1 MISKRI
7 IPSLIIKN
15 GELIHRSNF
24 DESTDRYVGDP
35 INAINIFNNYFT
47 DEIIILDIGAS
58 INKKINYDLLRDLS
72 SEAFTPLSYG
82 GGIKTIKQA
91 EKIINLGYEK
101 IILNSVCFENFNLIH
116 ECQKSL
122 GAQSIIISIDILRNK
137 NDYIFYNHLERK
149 EGKEN
154 IKEFLEK
161 ISSMEIGEIML
172 TSVNFDGLMTGCD
185 IELINDFQNFINVP
199 LIYRG
204 GLSSL
209 ENIKEVF
216 ETKVNAITSSS
227 FFIMKKKNGGIVLH
241 YPTKEDKEKIC

>member
-15 GELIHRSNF
+15 DELIHRSNF
-24 DESTDRYVGDP
+24 DETTERYVGDP

-47 DEIIILDIGAS
+47 DEIIVLDIEAS
-58 INKKINYDLLRDLS
+58 KNKKINYNLLKDLS

-116 ECQKSL
+116 ECQKNL
-122 GAQSIIISIDILRNK
+122 GAQSIIISVDIFKDK
-137 NDYIFYNHLERK
+137 NNYNLYNYLERK
-149 EGKEN
+149 VRKEN

-161 ISSMEIGEIML
+161 ISSLEIGEIML
-172 TSVNFDGLMTGCD
+172 TSVNFDGLMAGCD
-185 IELINDFQNFINVP
+185 IELIKDFQNFINVP
-199 LIYRG
+199 LIYKG

-216 ETKVNAITSSS
+216 NTKVNAITSSS
-227 FFIMKKKNGGIVLH
+227 FFIMKKKGGGIVLH

>member
-15 GELIHRSNF
+15 DELIHRTNF
-24 DESTDRYVGDP
+24 DESTERYVGDP

-58 INKKINYDLLRDLS
+58 INKRLNYNLLKDLS

-82 GGIKTIKQA
+82 GGIKTVKQA

-101 IILNSVCFENFNLIH
+101 IILNSVCFENFDLIY
-116 ECQKSL
+116 ECQKNL
-122 GAQSIIISIDILRNK
+122 GAQSIIISVDISKNK
-137 NDYIFYNHLERK
+137 DNYTFYNHLERK
-149 EGKEN
+149 ERKEN

-172 TSVNFDGLMTGCD
+172 TSVNFDGLMAGCD

-209 ENIKEVF
+209 ENIKQVF
-216 ETKVNAITSSS
+216 DTKVNAITSSS
-227 FFIMKKKNGGIVLH
+227 FFIMKKKDGGIVLH
-241 YPTKEDKEKIC
+241 YPTKEDKKKIC

>member
-15 GELIHRSNF
+15 DELIHRSNF
-24 DESTDRYVGDP
+24 DEMTERYVGDP
-35 INAINIFNNYFT
+35 INAINIFNNYLT
-47 DEIIILDIGAS
+47 DEIIILDIEAS
-58 INKKINYDLLRDLS
+58 INDKINYNLLKDLS

-101 IILNSVCFENFNLIH
+101 IVLNSVCFDNFNLIQ
-116 ECQKSL
+116 ECQKNL
-122 GAQSIIISIDILRNK
+122 GAQSIIISLDILKDKK
-137 NDYIFYNHLERK
+137 NYSLYNHLNKTVR
-149 EGKEN
+149 KEN
-154 IKEFLEK
+154 IKDFLKK
-161 ISSMEIGEIML
+161 ILSIEIGEILL
-172 TSVNFDGLMTGCD
+172 TSVDCDGLMAGCD
-185 IELINDFQNFINVP
+185 IELINNIQNYINVP

-209 ENIKEVF
+209 ENIKDVF
-216 ETKVNAITSSS
+216 DTKVSAITSSS
-227 FFIMKKKNGGIVLH
+227 FFIMKKKDGGIVLS